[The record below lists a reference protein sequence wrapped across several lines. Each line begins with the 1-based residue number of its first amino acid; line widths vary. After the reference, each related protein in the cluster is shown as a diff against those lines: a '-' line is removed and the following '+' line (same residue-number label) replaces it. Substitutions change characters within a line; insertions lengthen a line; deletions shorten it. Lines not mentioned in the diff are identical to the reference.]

1 MMSSAPLARE
11 LEGVGEERDE
21 AGVLEV
27 EWPAFSR
34 MMMPSGAQ
42 DRQVKLELQPESSLI
57 TSASP
62 ALCTRG
68 RFLLLRV
75 RARVGVALRYAYR
88 HNHRVAVIVTHA

>member
-1 MMSSAPLARE
+1 MLSE
-11 LEGVGEERDE
+11 LQDDGAVGGLR
-21 AGVLEV
+21 VLR
-27 EWPAFSR
+27 P
-34 MMMPSGAQ
+34 
-42 DRQVKLELQPESSLI
+42 KLEQQPESSLI